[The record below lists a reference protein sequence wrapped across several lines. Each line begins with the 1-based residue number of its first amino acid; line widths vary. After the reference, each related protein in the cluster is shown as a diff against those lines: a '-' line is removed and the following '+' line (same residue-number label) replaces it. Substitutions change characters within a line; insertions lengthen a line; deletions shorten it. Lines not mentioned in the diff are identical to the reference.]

1 MADAARY
8 ANSATWS
15 SWRGHPEAAARERGA
30 GNLASAARSNPAVMV
45 RPTSWLP
52 LVALSLLF
60 ALTLWL
66 NQLVQAP
73 ANRADGSSRHDPDLI
88 VETFSARKL
97 GEDGRVLYTLN
108 ARKMVHYPDDNSAL
122 LETLQ
127 LDAYEPQRPKMTI
140 TADRGRLEQGGD
152 RVWIE
157 GNVVVVR
164 EADAKN
170 EATRLTTDKVL
181 VLPDEGIARG
191 TSPVTVKNPSS
202 YAEAAS
208 FELNNRARTLRM
220 EKVRAM
226 LKPPPR
232 Q

>member
-1 MADAARY
+1 
-8 ANSATWS
+8 
-15 SWRGHPEAAARERGA
+15 
-30 GNLASAARSNPAVMV
+30 MV

-52 LVALSLLF
+52 LAALGLLV

-73 ANRADGSSRHDPDLI
+73 TARADGSTRHDPDLI
-88 VETFSARKL
+88 VENFNARKL
-97 GEDGRVLYTLN
+97 GLDGAVLYTLN
-108 ARKMVHYPDDNSAL
+108 ARKMVHYPDDDSAL
-122 LETLQ
+122 LE
-127 LDAYEPQRPKMTI
+127 AVHVEAFEPRQPKMTI
-140 TADRGRLEQGGD
+140 TADNGRLEKGGD

-191 TSPVTVKNPSS
+191 MSPVTLENSS
-202 YAEAAS
+202 SRAEAAS

-226 LKPPPR
+226 LKPAPR
-232 Q
+232 R